1 DGYDKLKNYLN
12 SVHKYFSTFADSAEI
27 LADIEGRI
35 AERFLVKQKL
45 ENKQAISE
53 SDVNELITAM
63 GTVSDFEAI
72 ETAEDLF
79 SEPLQAAPSP
89 SAGTLRPA
97 PVPPARRKRQFFRDL
112 NRKML

>member
-1 DGYDKLKNYLN
+1 SPKRRIDKTMKKTISINIAGVIFYIEEDGYDKLKNYLN

-72 ETAEDLF
+72 ETAEDL
-79 SEPLQAAPSP
+79 
-89 SAGTLRPA
+89 
-97 PVPPARRKRQFFRDL
+97 
-112 NRKML
+112 